1 MVVGGDFTGVEDM
14 IGWGTPTPGSKTTTG
29 FAITINNGGREREGG
44 PPADATQRDGGGPTP
59 GHQVGGGAEGGM
71 PAWGGTAGEACR
83 PPATPHT
90 TLNSLGHVPKLFR
103 LLVAT
108 HSFIQLLVR
117 FGHIGLSLWGT
128 EWMELKLLG
137 TTSLSLPTEHT
148 EQQQTG

>member
-29 FAITINNGGREREGG
+29 FAIAINNGGREREGG

-71 PAWGGTAGEACR
+71 PAWGGTAGKACR
-83 PPATPHT
+83 PPATPRT
-90 TLNSLGHVPKLFR
+90 ALGSLGHVGSWLPP
-103 LLVAT
+103 T
-108 HSFIQLLVR
+108 HFQLLVR

-128 EWMELKLLG
+128 EWMELKPLG
-137 TTSLSLPTEHT
+137 TTSLSRPTEHT